1 MIDASLV
8 AKLLISFARAVG
20 IVLICGAIAVGI
32 VTLAVRQPS
41 LFASAVPQIL
51 DPYWRRIGRHVSIP
65 PTPPTERRGK
75 PADESVICSD
85 ALRTAVAEGGSEGIL
100 SERSCERRRDTLVT
114 CLGH

>member
-32 VTLAVRQPS
+32 VTLAVGQPS

-51 DPYWRRIGRHVSIP
+51 PYWRRIGRHVSIP
-65 PTPPTERRGK
+65 PTPPTERHGK
-75 PADESVICSD
+75 PADQSAIWSD
-85 ALRTAVAEGGSEGIL
+85 ALRAA
-100 SERSCERRRDTLVT
+100 RSRRVGRRGYPV
-114 CLGH
+114 